1 MKIDRITNAA
11 TRGTRPGARGRAGN
25 SDSFFKALSGADAH
39 PARPPSGATPL
50 PEIDALLA
58 LQEVASEPD
67 SDIQGRRRGGELL
80 DRLDELRLALLE
92 GRLSVGAIERL
103 AAQAAAGRAQVR
115 DPRLAEILNDIELR
129 AAVEL
134 AKLGH

>member
-1 MKIDRITNAA
+1 M
-11 TRGTRPGARGRAGN
+11 
-25 SDSFFKALSGADAH
+25 
-39 PARPPSGATPL
+39 
-50 PEIDALLA
+50 
-58 LQEVASEPD
+58 
-67 SDIQGRRRGGELL
+67 
-80 DRLDELRLALLE
+80 LE
-92 GRLSVGAIERL
+92 GRLSVEAIERL

>member
-1 MKIDRITNAA
+1 MKIDRIANTA

-25 SDSFFKALSGADAH
+25 ADSFFKALAGADAH
-39 PARPPSGATPL
+39 PAAPPSGVAP
-50 PEIDALLA
+50 PPRVEAILA

-67 SDIQGRRRGGELL
+67 SDTQGRRRGEELL

-92 GRLSVGAIERL
+92 GRLSVAAIERL
-103 AAQAAAGRAQVR
+103 AAQAAAGRAQAR

-134 AKLGH
+134 AKLGR